1 MEALQLLS
9 LYTEFLI
16 GNLMFCAGCNYQ
28 LHTAFLLW
36 LIPYYL
42 LKLLFM
48 YLYLFQHNHIKKEN
62 KMCHFHF
69 NLHNYIA
76 AA

>member
-1 MEALQLLS
+1 METLQLLS
-9 LYTEFLI
+9 LYTQFFI
-16 GNLMFCAGCNYQ
+16 GNLMLCAGYNCQ

-42 LKLLFM
+42 LNLLFM
-48 YLYLFQHNHIKKEN
+48 YLYLFQHNHIKREN
-62 KMCHFHF
+62 KMRCYNF
-69 NLHNYIA
+69 NQYNYIA